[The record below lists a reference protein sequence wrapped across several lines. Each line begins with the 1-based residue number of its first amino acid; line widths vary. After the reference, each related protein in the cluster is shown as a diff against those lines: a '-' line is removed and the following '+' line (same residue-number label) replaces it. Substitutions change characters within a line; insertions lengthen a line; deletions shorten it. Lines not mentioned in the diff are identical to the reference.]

1 MTLPRRLALV
11 SILAAAAAACSA
23 GGVTREDPEVDE
35 GPLPTDPDSVTRLSI
50 TSPVSG
56 TLLSTNTVEV
66 VGTTTAPAVRVGGV
80 MVEAAGGR
88 FTTTV
93 DLVEGENTILAT
105 AGDAEAAVSVIVD
118 SEGPTVE
125 ILSPEPGSYV
135 VGGVLEVTGRA
146 IDANLDSVTVDGEA
160 VDVASDGTFTWTREV
175 APGAY
180 RVRAV
185 ALDRA
190 GQEGT
195 AFTTALVGRFAGG
208 GELLSEA
215 VALHVGPRALGAIA
229 DGVEPMLSSS
239 NLRPLLMARNPVVS
253 GGWGRLEALG
263 ESHTSSTVTI
273 TPRDGTL
280 EIRARLTDIEI
291 PLKAFI
297 NWFPDITGTASASA
311 ATATIIARV
320 GASGGRPV
328 VTIASTT
335 VVIEGLL
342 IDIHGLWDWIDRN
355 VVTAAVRGKLE
366 SAVND
371 LAAAQV
377 PPAVEGAIER
387 IPLGHE
393 LLVMDEPV
401 AVNGSVESLRVT
413 PDGLDGTFGMGVEAL
428 DPDPAL
434 GWTPGSILL
443 DVGGAPSAPHDDVR
457 AALSVDLIN
466 AALHAGWSTGRL
478 ELFQR
483 HPALDGE
490 TVTVG
495 FLALLAPS
503 VRDLAPVDSPI
514 SLYVRPALPPVVMPR
529 ADGELV
535 VHANDIRVV
544 VVAETDGGEVE
555 LFEVSLGVTA
565 PVRISSRADEVGVSL
580 GELSFSVDQIRG
592 APLPPSEELDAA
604 LGSLAG
610 ERAAD
615 AFVSI
620 SGFELPQL
628 YGFSVTD
635 YGADFT
641 DEGYV
646 VFEGRLSR
654 D

>member
-1 MTLPRRLALV
+1 
-11 SILAAAAAACSA
+11 
-23 GGVTREDPEVDE
+23 
-35 GPLPTDPDSVTRLSI
+35 
-50 TSPVSG
+50 VSG

-66 VGTTTAPAVRVGGV
+66 VGTTSAPAVRVGGT
-80 MVEAAGGR
+80 MVDAAGGR
-88 FTTTV
+88 FTVTV
-93 DLVEGENTILAT
+93 DLVEGENTIVAS
-105 AGDAEAAVSVIVD
+105 AGDAEAAVRVIVD
-118 SEGPTVE
+118 LQAPMVE

-135 VGGVLEVTGRA
+135 VGDVLEVRGRA
-146 IDANLDSVTVDGEA
+146 TDANLETVTVDGER
-160 VDVASDGTFTWTREV
+160 VEVASDGTFTWTAEV
-175 APGAY
+175 APGAH

-185 ALDRA
+185 ALDRT
-190 GQEGT
+190 GQSAT
-195 AFTTALVGRFAGG
+195 AFTTALVGRFAGE

-229 DGVEPMLSSS
+229 DGVEPFLTSS
-239 NLRPLLMARNPVVS
+239 NLRPLLMARNPIVS

-263 ESHTSSTVTI
+263 ESHSSPTVTI

-280 EIRARLTDIEI
+280 EIRARLTNIEI

-328 VTIASTT
+328 VTIVSTT

-355 VVTAAVRGKLE
+355 IVTSAVRGRLE
-366 SAVND
+366 STVND
-371 LAAAQV
+371 LASSQV

-393 LLVMDEPV
+393 LTVMDEPV
-401 AVNGSVESLRVT
+401 AVSASVESLRVT

-428 DPDPAL
+428 EPDAAL
-434 GWTPGSILL
+434 GWTPGSVLL
-443 DVGGAPSAPHDDVR
+443 DVRGAPSAPYDDVR

-495 FLALLAPS
+495 FIALLAPA
-503 VRDLAPVDSPI
+503 VRDLAPADSPI
-514 SLYVRPALPPVVMPR
+514 SLYIRPALPPVVMPS
-529 ADGELV
+529 ADGELI

-544 VVAETDGGEVE
+544 AVAETDGGEVE
-555 LFEVSLGVTA
+555 LFEVSLGVVA
-565 PVRISSRADEVGVSL
+565 PVRISSRDDEVGISL
-580 GELSFSVDQIRG
+580 GELSFSVDQISG
-592 APLPPSEELDAA
+592 AALPPSEELD
-604 LGSLAG
+604 GVISRLAG

-646 VFEGRLSR
+646 VFQGRLSR